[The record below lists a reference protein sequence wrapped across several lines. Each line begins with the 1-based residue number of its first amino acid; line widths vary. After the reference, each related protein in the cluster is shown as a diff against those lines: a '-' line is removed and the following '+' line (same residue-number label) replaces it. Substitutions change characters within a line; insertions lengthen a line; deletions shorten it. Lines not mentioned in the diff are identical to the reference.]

1 MANRSGMQMLQWS
14 RLFGEAS
21 QDGYSFNVTMST
33 VIRRLKDWLGGV
45 PGAPAGC
52 IPGHEIFFG
61 ARSLVV
67 RSDSGCCRFN
77 RATVVSSF
85 STA

>member
-1 MANRSGMQMLQWS
+1 M
-14 RLFGEAS
+14 
-21 QDGYSFNVTMST
+21 VTVSMST
-33 VIRRLKDWLGGV
+33 VICKDWLGGV

-85 STA
+85 STAQFAERYKMGRLLMSPDGQLRLG

>member
-1 MANRSGMQMLQWS
+1 MANRSGMQMLQMIQTFLE
-14 RLFGEAS
+14 RLAKM
-21 QDGYSFNVTMST
+21 VTVSMST
-33 VIRRLKDWLGGV
+33 VICKDWLGGV